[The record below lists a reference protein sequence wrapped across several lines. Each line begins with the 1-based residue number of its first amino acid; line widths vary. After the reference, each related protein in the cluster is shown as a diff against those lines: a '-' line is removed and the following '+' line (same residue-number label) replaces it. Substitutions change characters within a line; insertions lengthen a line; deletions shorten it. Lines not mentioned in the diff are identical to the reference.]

1 MTNKEIVIK
10 YINEH
15 NNNFKDLE
23 LTDFLQDNN
32 IDYMFFADIKEMFDY
47 FTEQD
52 YNTLFFD
59 NVIFFKNESII
70 ILI

>member
-59 NVIFFKNESII
+59 NVIFLKNESII

>member
-10 YINEH
+10 FINEH

-23 LTDFLQDNN
+23 LTDFLHNEN
-32 IDYMFFADIKEMFDY
+32 IDYMFFADIKELFDY

-59 NVIFFKNESII
+59 NVIFLKNESII

>member
-10 YINEH
+10 FINEH

-23 LTDFLQDNN
+23 LTDFLQNEN
-32 IDYMFFADIKEMFDY
+32 IDYMFFADIKELFDY

-59 NVIFFKNESII
+59 NVIFLKDESII